1 MSSTIAELERKRAAA
16 RLGGGEKRIAAQHA
30 RHGAGDQS
38 LVFLDQLLERNG
50 VASTDKPH
58 EAHVVGVFF
67 RSPFISAIVT
77 SHRSL

>member
-1 MSSTIAELERKRAAA
+1 MSSTSEL
-16 RLGGGEKRIAAQHA
+16 
-30 RHGAGDQS
+30 
-38 LVFLDQLLERNG
+38 LLERNG

-67 RSPFISAIVT
+67 RSPFISVIVT